1 MEMTFERFMASL
13 YMTAMLQLGL
23 MQEERGQPRIDLLGA
38 RQTVDTLGLLA
49 EKTKGNLTPAEENFL
64 QNCLYELRMAY
75 VEVTN
80 ALARPPQ
87 ATGTNPCETMKA
99 TLTVLG
105 SGTSMGVPTI
115 GCECAVCR
123 SSDPHDRRTRP
134 SVLIEYG
141 GRVVLIDT
149 TPDFREQAIR
159 EAYPQSGC
167 GALHPRPRRSYS
179 WHRRSAS
186 LELIATSRAG
196 CRSMLVPMWPSSSA
210 TCSATSSMRT
220 TNSADCPRWN

>member
-1 MEMTFERFMASL
+1 MSEKKQESFTVTDRRLFTSEGELRREVSEEEVSTSKPVPPAAAEANVTPIATEPSALDQSAPPELDPSVPPPPTSAEQKEQADAYHKSAKELDARVEITGHSAKEMAMTFERFMASL

-87 ATGTNPCETMKA
+87 ATGTNPAK
-99 TLTVLG
+99 
-105 SGTSMGVPTI
+105 
-115 GCECAVCR
+115 R
-123 SSDPHDRRTRP
+123 
-134 SVLIEYG
+134 
-141 GRVVLIDT
+141 
-149 TPDFREQAIR
+149 
-159 EAYPQSGC
+159 
-167 GALHPRPRRSYS
+167 
-179 WHRRSAS
+179 
-186 LELIATSRAG
+186 
-196 CRSMLVPMWPSSSA
+196 
-210 TCSATSSMRT
+210 
-220 TNSADCPRWN
+220 